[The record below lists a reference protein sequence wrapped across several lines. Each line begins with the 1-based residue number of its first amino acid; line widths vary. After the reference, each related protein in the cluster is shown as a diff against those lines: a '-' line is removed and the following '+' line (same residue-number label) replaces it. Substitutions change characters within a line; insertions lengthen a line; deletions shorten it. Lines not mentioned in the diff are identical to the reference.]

1 MKKFVERALKKFE
14 KLDTEQVRMLIRDLA
29 DEQDLVAAVLDSL
42 NDGLMVSDNE
52 HLLVLYNKACERL
65 VPLEVKK
72 GADQPIW
79 ETIADDQIARFI
91 EQTLIGQESVADRE
105 FTFDRGTATRTLA
118 FTVTPLV
125 RDGVITGSIVHVA
138 DVSEK
143 RSREARLRRAESLA
157 SLTTLAAGVAHEIK
171 NPLGSIGI
179 HMQLIQKSI
188 AAFTDERAGTI
199 REYVDVVNEEVE
211 RLNRIVVDFLFA
223 VRPMDTTL
231 EDMHLN
237 PIVKEL
243 LDFVRF
249 ELQEAGI
256 SIVEELADDLP
267 QLRLDEKYLKQAV
280 LNIVKNAMSAM
291 PDGGV
296 LTVTTGKSGE
306 EVSLRISDTGQGMS
320 EEVMEK
326 IFDPYYT
333 TKDFGS
339 GIGLTLV
346 YKIVKEHMGDISV
359 ASQEGRGSAF
369 TIMLPIPQREQHLLS
384 WQGSGNEV

>member
-29 DEQDLVAAVLDSL
+29 NEQGLVAAVLDSL
-42 NDGLMVSDNE
+42 NDGLMVADSE

-65 VPLEVKK
+65 VPMSLRE
-72 GADQPIW
+72 GTDQPVW
-79 ETIADDQIARFI
+79 QTIADDQIARFI
-91 EQTLIGQESVADRE
+91 ERTLIGQESVADRE
-105 FTFDRGTATRTLA
+105 FTFDRGSKTRTLA
-118 FTVTPLV
+118 FTVTPLL
-125 RDGVITGSIVHVA
+125 RDGTITGSIVRID

-179 HMQLIQKSI
+179 HMQLIQKTL
-188 AAFTDERAGTI
+188 AAIDDQRAGTI

-231 EDMHLN
+231 DDQELN

-249 ELQEAGI
+249 ELEEAGI
-256 SIVEELADDLP
+256 SIVEDFADDLP
-267 QLRLDEKYLKQAV
+267 ELRLDEKYLKQAV
-280 LNIVKNAMSAM
+280 LNIVKNAISAM
-291 PDGGV
+291 PEGGV
-296 LTVTTGKSGE
+296 LTVTTRQSGDD
-306 EVSLRISDTGQGMS
+306 VLLRISDTGEGMS

-326 IFDPYYT
+326 IFDPYFT
-333 TKDFGS
+333 TRDFGS

-359 ASQEGRGSAF
+359 VSQEGRGSAF
-369 TIMLPIPQREQHLLS
+369 TIMLPVPQREQHLLS
-384 WQGSGNEV
+384 WQGDGDEV